1 MMRKQ
6 ILQGTSVCV
15 VVGLSWVL
23 LAACAH
29 DGSAHVAAPS
39 RPPFVTTVSPAS
51 GAVGTEVVVTG
62 GGFTASTNTLK
73 FGPGYINGL
82 ASGDGTSLHFTVP
95 EGHNLCGPTSGPC
108 AGGAYPRVTSGS
120 YSVLVLNENGTSNSV
135 TFTVREQ

>member
-6 ILQGTSVCV
+6 ILQGASVCV

-39 RPPFVTTVSPAS
+39 RPPFVTTVSPTS

-62 GGFTASTNTLK
+62 GGVTGSANTRK
-73 FGPGYINGL
+73 VWPGFINGL
-82 ASGDGTSLHFTVP
+82 ASAHGTWLRFSASP
-95 EGHNLCGPTSGPC
+95 GHQLT
-108 AGGAYPRVTSGS
+108 
-120 YSVLVLNENGTSNSV
+120 
-135 TFTVREQ
+135 